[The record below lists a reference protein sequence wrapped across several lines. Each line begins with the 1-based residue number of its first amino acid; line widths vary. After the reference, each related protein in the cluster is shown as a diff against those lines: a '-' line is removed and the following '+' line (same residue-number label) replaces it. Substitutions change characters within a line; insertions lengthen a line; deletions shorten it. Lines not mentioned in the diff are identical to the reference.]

1 MGEIADSTVAQ
12 PRGPRNCIVEQVE
25 HLTPDA
31 VSIVLRD
38 ESCLPFEFEP
48 GQFFNVGVEI
58 NGVIERRTF
67 SATNA
72 PGEFRGGLRLGVKR
86 RPGGLVSN
94 FMNDHL
100 KPGDRLVIRGPGGRF
115 VPARCKSPRHLVLI
129 AGGSGV
135 TPMVSIIRSILDS
148 DCDVVATLIYAN
160 RTMADAMYA
169 DELNQISA
177 SWAGRLRVIYVTS
190 EGEAGNPGICGKLDA
205 DMLAGILRPLPPGD
219 QFMVCGAHAASAAA
233 PTSSAKSTKTAP
245 APAWNVSKSRTGSRP
260 AARLPSPS
268 NSCRA
273 ISPLRLVRANDNS
286 PFLPRT
292 RIPDPICRAAPI
304 QNVLQKLRHQ
314 SYAVT
319 SRDLAATPVVR
330 G

>member
-1 MGEIADSTVAQ
+1 MRQKGDILMVDTADSPVAQ
-12 PRGPRNCIVEQVE
+12 PRGPRNCRVEQVE

-38 ESCLPFEFEP
+38 ESGQPFEFEP

-94 FMNDHL
+94 FINDHL
-100 KPGDRLVIRGPGGRF
+100 KPGDRLVIRGPGGMF
-115 VPARCKSPRHLVLI
+115 VPTGCESQRHLVLI

-169 DELNQISA
+169 DELNEISA

-190 EGEAGNPGICGKLDA
+190 EGAAGDRGICGKLDA
-205 DMLAGILRPLPPGD
+205 DMLARILEPLPPGD
-219 QFMVCGAHAASAAA
+219 EFMVCGAPGMMEAIREALVMIGID
-233 PTSSAKSTKTAP
+233 PEK
-245 APAWNVSKSRTGSRP
+245 VRTETFKVP
-260 AARLPSPS
+260 E
-268 NSCRA
+268 
-273 ISPLRLVRANDNS
+273 
-286 PFLPRT
+286 
-292 RIPDPICRAAPI
+292 
-304 QNVLQKLRHQ
+304 
-314 SYAVT
+314 
-319 SRDLAATPVVR
+319 DL
-330 G
+330 